1 MEPRWI
7 WHGPSA
13 SERSVF
19 VLFRRVVELPV
30 APASATIHLF
40 ADTRYRLF
48 VNGERVEYGPA
59 RFPQSAPEYDS
70 VDLAAWLTTG
80 TNVVAV
86 EVNHYGV
93 DSGEADPSPRPGFIA
108 WGEIVCGDTRIGLA
122 TPGEWESRR
131 LEAWDR
137 HAPNWSFMNHATEIA
152 DLRLLDRSWYV
163 AADVDGFAEP
173 SVVETTDGWGTLRE
187 RSVPMLR
194 HRRVDA
200 PLLSGAWELEPPAGG
215 GVAFRVHLPEVR
227 RTALAPIRH
236 SIAWWTWV
244 HAEESMRVE
253 LTTLVGDFWLNGHQL
268 DLLYLDEEHDHR
280 SRSAIVTIHAGANL
294 LFCTSRVHSEAWD
307 FAAAFPLDAGLRCLV
322 GRDPA
327 SAPGVVHTGAIEV
340 SEFTDRLTSIPADEA
355 GLRALPFEV
364 IERPT
369 DPGVHFP
376 ARDCAWDRIRRRL
389 PLPLGATPPLSCLEG
404 AAGLPRAY
412 VFDMDGEY
420 YGHVFVEVEAPA
432 GTIVDI
438 SYEEMLRPDG
448 LVPMYRHMLTEF
460 ADRYVVPDG
469 RTTIETFHV
478 RGGRYVQ
485 ITLRPPSSGG
495 GPVTLR
501 RVGYVDATLPVEIR
515 GDFRCSDGVFNETWE
530 LCRRTFEVCTT
541 DTYIPEVS
549 RERGLAVAD
558 NRLQTHLH
566 RVLSHDMRT
575 SRRSIAMFLDQFHE
589 DGQINSYAPSMRFRP
604 LADFTLL
611 WVTWVHDHWSLTGD
625 ASLVEEAL
633 PVVRRIFEAPAWH
646 EGTNGLWST
655 EGIRPFVD
663 WGERADALA
672 GDAHAVLNAFR
683 YQALRA
689 AAVLAR
695 AVGEAGEADEWT
707 AGADTVRDA
716 FQRTLWRPD
725 AGVFATSADDPAP
738 SVHANILALAFDL
751 VPPGCE
757 TGVLS
762 LVKRALS
769 TNVDDAV
776 RRSSK
781 RSGYL
786 NLYFLFFA
794 LEALYRVDEV
804 AFAEEVMR
812 THWGYLLSRGAH
824 TTWEN
829 ILQGQPKSFCHVW
842 NAHPPAFFVREIL
855 GLAQRE
861 AGVTD
866 AFVVAPRTE
875 SISWARGTLPLS
887 DGAIDVSWSI
897 RGRSLVVST
906 RAPER
911 IALEVKPRGRLEALR
926 LVRDH
931 EATPTGAGR

>member
-1 MEPRWI
+1 MEARWI
-7 WHGPSA
+7 WHGPSV
-13 SERSVF
+13 SERNVF
-19 VLFRRVVELPV
+19 VLFRHVVELPA
-30 APASATIHLF
+30 APESATIRVF
-40 ADTRYRLF
+40 ADSRYRLF

-70 VDLAAWLTTG
+70 IDLTGWLAAG

-86 EVNHYGV
+86 EVTHYGV

-108 WGEIVCGDTRIGLA
+108 WGEIVCGKERIDLA
-122 TPGEWESRR
+122 TPGTWESRR
-131 LEAWDR
+131 LDAWDQ

-152 DLRLLDRSWYV
+152 DLRLLERSWYV
-163 AADVDGFAEP
+163 AADAGGFAAP
-173 SVVETTDGWGTLRE
+173 SVVEATDAWGTLRE

-200 PLLSGAWELEPPAGG
+200 PLLAGAWELEPPAVG

-244 HAEESMRVE
+244 HAEASMRVE
-253 LTTLVGDFWLNGHQL
+253 LTTLTGDYWLNGHGL
-268 DLLYLDEEHDHR
+268 DLIYPDEEHDHR
-280 SRSAIVTIHAGANL
+280 SRRAVVTLHAGANL

-307 FAAAFPLDAGLRCLV
+307 FAAAFPDDAGLTCLV
-322 GRDPA
+322 ARDPS

-340 SEFTDRLTSIPADEA
+340 SEFADRLTSIPADEA
-355 GLRALPFEV
+355 GLRALPFDVTEL
-364 IERPT
+364 PT
-369 DPGVHFP
+369 DPGMHFP
-376 ARDCAWDRIRRRL
+376 ARDCAWDRARRRL
-389 PLPLGATPPLSCLEG
+389 ELPLGATPPLCGPEG
-404 AAGLPRAY
+404 RARPPRAY

-432 GTIVDI
+432 GTIIDL
-438 SYEEMLRPDG
+438 SYEEMLRPDR

-485 ITLRPPSSGG
+485 ITLRPPSADG
-495 GPVTLR
+495 GPVTLH
-501 RVGYVDATLPVEIR
+501 RVGYVDATLPVEIC

-549 RERGLAVAD
+549 RERGLAIAD

-566 RVLSHDMRT
+566 RVLSHDMRA

-611 WVTWVHDHWSLTGD
+611 WVLWVHDHWSLTGD

-633 PVVRRIFEAPAWH
+633 PIIRRIFEAPAWH

-655 EGIRPFVD
+655 KGIRPFVD
-663 WGERADALA
+663 WGERADALE
-672 GDAHAVLNAFR
+672 GDAHAALNAFR

-689 AAVLAR
+689 AAGLAN
-695 AVGEAGEADEWT
+695 AVGKTGKATEWMNSAD
-707 AGADTVRDA
+707 AVRDA
-716 FQRTLWRPD
+716 FRSTLWRPET
-725 AGVFATSADDPAP
+725 GVFATSADDPAP

-751 VPPGCE
+751 VPADSDA
-757 TGVLS
+757 GVRS
-762 LVKRALS
+762 LVKRALA

-776 RRSSK
+776 LRSSK

-794 LEALYRVDEV
+794 LDALYRVEEV
-804 AFAEEVMR
+804 AFAEEVIR
-812 THWGYLLSRGAH
+812 RHWGYLLSRGAH

-829 ILQGQPKSFCHVW
+829 ILQGQPKSYCHVW
-842 NAHPPAFFVREIL
+842 NAHAPAFFVREIL
-855 GLAQRE
+855 GLSQQE
-861 AGVTD
+861 PGVTD

-875 SISWARGTLPLS
+875 SISWATGSLPLA
-887 DGAIDVSWSI
+887 DGAVDVSWEI
-897 RGRSLVVST
+897 RGGTLRVCT

-911 IALEVKPRGRLEALR
+911 FTLDVRPRGRLAELR
-926 LVRDH
+926 LVH
-931 EATPTGAGR
+931 EHAR